1 MTAKSVRW
9 QRGVALLSLL
19 GAATGLGIAAPVA
32 ASASTTGGGAALNSE
47 YVALGDSFAAGPL
60 ILPQVELDP
69 CFQSAND
76 YAHLVA
82 QALHVGTFRDV
93 TCSSATT
100 VDMTSP
106 QPADL
111 PYDPPAP
118 PQFDALTPSTTLV
131 TVTIGANDAGLVS
144 LASGCLNL
152 LPPPLGTSCA
162 ATDTAGGVDKGAQAV
177 DAAIPKVAATLDAI
191 HQRSPHARILVTSYG
206 DYMSPGGCY
215 PLQPVWPQDGAYLQG
230 LVDRIGSETAQLAT
244 TRPDVSYVDFIGPGA
259 DHNACDPGNNWV
271 TGFVPVDGIVPLHPT
286 AQGEAAFA
294 SLILAALGKN

>member
-1 MTAKSVRW
+1 MSAKSGRW

-19 GAATGLGIAAPVA
+19 GAATALGVAAPVA
-32 ASASTTGGGAALNSE
+32 ASASTTGGAPLNSE

-111 PYDPPAP
+111 PIDPPAP
-118 PQFDALTPSTTLV
+118 PQFNALTPSTTLV
-131 TVTIGANDAGLVS
+131 TLTIGANDAGLVS

-191 HQRSPHARILVTSYG
+191 HQRSPQARIIVTSYG
-206 DYMSPGGCY
+206 DYMAPGGCY

-244 TRPDVSYVDFIGPGA
+244 TRPYVSYVDFIGPGA
-259 DHNACDPGNNWV
+259 GHTACDPGNNWV
-271 TGFVPVDGIVPLHPT
+271 TGLVPVNGIVPLHPT
-286 AQGEAAFA
+286 AQGEVAFA
-294 SLILAALGKN
+294 NLILAALG